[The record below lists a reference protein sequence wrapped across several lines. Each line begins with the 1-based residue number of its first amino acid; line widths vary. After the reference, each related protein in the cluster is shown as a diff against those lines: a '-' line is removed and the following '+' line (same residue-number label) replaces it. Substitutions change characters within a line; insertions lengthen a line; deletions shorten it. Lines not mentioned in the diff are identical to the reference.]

1 MKAAFTTFLLALIV
15 VGAVRAAD
23 AKADAVLFAHSD
35 YRFVV
40 TSWTAEPTEKEKKRR
55 VSLTISYDVPKGA
68 RFILYI
74 SQSPGGTIVDSIAF
88 RELKSTPK
96 GEEKLEF
103 ESDAEPTSFFVGLWK
118 GVGVGSPSGI
128 TCDGAIVSFPL
139 KITPVFR
146 HE

>member
-1 MKAAFTTFLLALIV
+1 MKIVIKTFLFVLAV
-15 VGAVRAAD
+15 VGVARAAD
-23 AKADAVLFAHSD
+23 AKTEAVLFSHSD

-40 TSWTAEPTEKEKKRR
+40 TSLKADPTEKEKKQR
-55 VSLTISYDVPKGA
+55 VSLTISYDVPKDA
-68 RFILYI
+68 RFIIYI

-103 ESDAEPTSFFVGLWK
+103 ESDVEPTSFFAGLWK

-128 TCDGAIVSFPL
+128 TCDGAIVSLPL